1 MNVLSNNTTTRD
13 ISDCVC
19 RPQQPAT
26 TTTTIFLSIFKKRLI
41 CICLKKK
48 EKIRHKTDCEVDCNQ
63 IRIG

>member
-26 TTTTIFLSIFKKRLI
+26 TTIFVYF
-41 CICLKKK
+41 
-48 EKIRHKTDCEVDCNQ
+48 
-63 IRIG
+63 